1 MNESYHICLNHEKFL
16 YLPLSTL
23 TCFSSIHK
31 VKSLLL
37 LGSFLESFR
46 DIAMETK
53 VIRYKKIKFITDFFV
68 YILKIASVTDQ
79 IISTASNV
87 KISGKSIRLK
97 GQLINKNANNYQ
109 DYKISAHSS

>member
-1 MNESYHICLNHEKFL
+1 
-16 YLPLSTL
+16 
-23 TCFSSIHK
+23 
-31 VKSLLL
+31 
-37 LGSFLESFR
+37 
-46 DIAMETK
+46 METK